1 MICLKK
7 VDMKKLLLILIVMMI
22 GVSTLANEYSNLNPR
37 FDEKSNAMI
46 LDRNAPCNQGEE
58 PFCEFLFKT
67 YDRDSAFIKERFKLD
82 KAFYGGNNPPEPYL
96 EPYLPLGLTI
106 VKSEKV
112 LFFTEEEPFWQEMA
126 SSWFDV
132 TADRVCYVYGELF
145 EDGQITMGVLY
156 IFKRIEGKWYF
167 VAHTAI

>member
-1 MICLKK
+1 
-7 VDMKKLLLILIVMMI
+7 
-22 GVSTLANEYSNLNPR
+22 
-37 FDEKSNAMI
+37 MI

-96 EPYLPLGLTI
+96 EPYLPLGLII

-112 LFFTEEEPFWQEMA
+112 LFFTEENHFGKKWRCHGLMLRPTECVMFM
-126 SSWFDV
+126 V
-132 TADRVCYVYGELF
+132 NYVKMVKL
-145 EDGQITMGVLY
+145 
-156 IFKRIEGKWYF
+156 
-167 VAHTAI
+167 